1 MSENVE
7 NKTGFVN
14 SHNTSLDSEYVQ
26 WVHEIKERYRNAQI
40 KAAVKVNS
48 EQLLFN
54 WQLGRDLVR
63 RKAEERWG
71 SGIVEQ
77 LSLDLQNEFP
87 DAKGFSS
94 RNLWNM
100 KKWYSFYSSSEEL
113 DKQICL
119 SSKQTFNEKK
129 LHQIGAELSN
139 LNQDEKLHQ
148 VGAEIPLPQIFTYVP
163 WRHHVEIIT
172 KCKSIKEALFYIQKI
187 VEEGWSRRTLQN
199 CLDAD
204 MFHHIG
210 NAVTNFD
217 QILPENQSKLA
228 QEITKDN
235 YDLSFISLPK
245 NYDETM
251 LEEALEQNITRFL
264 LELGTG
270 FAFVG
275 RQKEIIISGKSRKI
289 DMLFYHINL
298 KCYVVVELK
307 IKAFEPEFA
316 GKLNFYVN
324 AVDELLKG
332 DDDNPTIGLL
342 ICKSSDQTE
351 VQWAFKGITT
361 PLGVSSYHNIQI
373 DDIVTQ
379 LPTPEQIQ
387 KQIDLAEE
395 EFKLRKNQ
403 QEN

>member
-100 KKWYSFYSSSEEL
+100 KKWYSFYSYSEEL
-113 DKQICL
+113 NKQICL

-148 VGAEIPLPQIFTYVP
+148 VGAEIPLPKIFTYVP

-204 MFHHIG
+204 MFH
-210 NAVTNFD
+210 
-217 QILPENQSKLA
+217 
-228 QEITKDN
+228 
-235 YDLSFISLPK
+235 
-245 NYDETM
+245 
-251 LEEALEQNITRFL
+251 R
-264 LELGTG
+264 
-270 FAFVG
+270 
-275 RQKEIIISGKSRKI
+275 III
-289 DMLFYHINL
+289 
-298 KCYVVVELK
+298 
-307 IKAFEPEFA
+307 
-316 GKLNFYVN
+316 
-324 AVDELLKG
+324 
-332 DDDNPTIGLL
+332 
-342 ICKSSDQTE
+342 
-351 VQWAFKGITT
+351 
-361 PLGVSSYHNIQI
+361 
-373 DDIVTQ
+373 
-379 LPTPEQIQ
+379 
-387 KQIDLAEE
+387 
-395 EFKLRKNQ
+395 FKLMKL
-403 QEN
+403 

>member
-1 MSENVE
+1 M
-7 NKTGFVN
+7 
-14 SHNTSLDSEYVQ
+14 Q
-26 WVHEIKERYRNAQI
+26 
-40 KAAVKVNS
+40 
-48 EQLLFN
+48 
-54 WQLGRDLVR
+54 
-63 RKAEERWG
+63 
-71 SGIVEQ
+71 
-77 LSLDLQNEFP
+77 
-87 DAKGFSS
+87 
-94 RNLWNM
+94 
-100 KKWYSFYSSSEEL
+100 
-113 DKQICL
+113 
-119 SSKQTFNEKK
+119 
-129 LHQIGAELSN
+129 
-139 LNQDEKLHQ
+139 
-148 VGAEIPLPQIFTYVP
+148 
-163 WRHHVEIIT
+163 
-172 KCKSIKEALFYIQKI
+172 
-187 VEEGWSRRTLQN
+187 
-199 CLDAD
+199 
-204 MFHHIG
+204 
-210 NAVTNFD
+210 
-217 QILPENQSKLA
+217 
-228 QEITKDN
+228 
-235 YDLSFISLPK
+235 
-245 NYDETM
+245 
-251 LEEALEQNITRFL
+251 
-264 LELGTG
+264 
-270 FAFVG
+270 
-275 RQKEIIISGKSRKI
+275 I